1 MTNEYLFQDDPHR
14 AEVESYKPDGIAV
27 KISEIEGSPLW
38 IATYKINGKNEDS
51 ARKMSEVHQTIM
63 GYSPLVLS
71 CESSA
76 YYNKILFPLVNELE
90 RKLRYLL
97 YLAVSISDNA
107 DAQQHISLLEEKDF
121 GQIFDLLFTDQEFV
135 KTVKS
140 RVNAES
146 KGEFSGRSKYS
157 KKEILLYVNSLDEHT
172 LWDAIFRESNVPTL
186 RDQFR
191 DVQTY
196 RNDVMHAHNIS
207 KETFNKSRN
216 VFNKINKELDNAIC
230 EQKSVIKEIPSAQKE
245 KVSVAISVALAQ
257 TSLSAALK
265 SYMDK
270 SVLSDA
276 IRAYYPRQEDLE
288 NLQLLNKNSAFEDT
302 FKHYALQNAIL
313 KATYMENERDTALRL
328 SELIQKNEK
337 LVEEFRKPLSTLP
350 PSAWESIQRHIGP
363 DGTLPSDQVKN
374 LSGQSDTVRDDQSH
388 SNQNIEGTADKD
400 NEAKG
405 SKANEADCKSTQDD
419 DPGK

>member
-1 MTNEYLFQDDPHR
+1 MMINEYLFQSDSHR

-27 KISEIEGSPLW
+27 KISEIEGGSLW
-38 IATYKINGKNEDS
+38 IATYKIDGKNEVS

-97 YLAVSISDNA
+97 YLAVSVSDNA
-107 DAQQHISLLEEKDF
+107 DAQKHISLLEEKDF
-121 GQIFDLLFTDQEFV
+121 GQIFDLLFIDQDFV

-140 RVNAES
+140 RVNADS
-146 KGEFSGRSKYS
+146 KSEFSGRSKYS

-172 LWDAIFRESNVPTL
+172 LWDAIFSESNVPTL

-216 VFNKINKELDNAIC
+216 IFNKINKELDNAIC
-230 EQKSVIKEIPSAQKE
+230 EQKSVIKEIPSEQRE
-245 KVSVAISVALAQ
+245 RVSSAISSALTQMDILAII
-257 TSLSAALK
+257 K
-265 SYMDK
+265 SYIGE

-276 IRAYYPRQEDLE
+276 IRASYLASQEHLA
-288 NLQLLNKNSAFEDT
+288 NLQLLNKNPAFEDT
-302 FKHYALQNAIL
+302 CKQYHTIQNVISSYIGKELDALRASELIRE
-313 KATYMENERDTALRL
+313 TIRL
-328 SELIQKNEK
+328 SEEW
-337 LVEEFRKPLSTLP
+337 RKKHPVMP
-350 PSAWESIQRHIGP
+350 PY
-363 DGTLPSDQVKN
+363 DQVKN
-374 LSGQSDTVRDDQSH
+374 LSGQSDTTREDQSH
-388 SNQNIEGTADKD
+388 SNQNIEGTADKE

>member
-1 MTNEYLFQDDPHR
+1 MINEYLFLSDSHR
-14 AEVESYKPDGIAV
+14 AEVESYKPDGIVV
-27 KISEIEGSPLW
+27 KISEIEGSSLW
-38 IATYKINGKNEDS
+38 IATYKINGKNEVS

-107 DAQQHISLLEEKDF
+107 DAQEHISLLEEKDF
-121 GQIFDLLFTDQEFV
+121 GQIFDLLFTDQDFV

-140 RVNAES
+140 RVNADS

-172 LWDAIFRESNVPTL
+172 LWDNIFCESNVPTL

-230 EQKSVIKEIPSAQKE
+230 EQKSVIKEIPSEQRE
-245 KVSVAISVALAQ
+245 RVSSAISSALTQMDILA
-257 TSLSAALK
+257 TIK
-265 SYMDK
+265 SYIGE

-276 IRAYYPRQEDLE
+276 IRSYYPRQEHLA
-288 NLQLLNKNSAFEDT
+288 NLQLLYKNPVFEDT
-302 FKHYALQNAIL
+302 CKQYVFQNEILNNIHYPEKELRAALA
-313 KATYMENERDTALRL
+313 L
-328 SELIQKNEK
+328 SELLRENRELAEEWRK
-337 LVEEFRKPLSTLP
+337 LHPVMP
-350 PSAWESIQRHIGP
+350 PY
-363 DGTLPSDQVKN
+363 DQVKN
-374 LSGQSDTVRDDQSH
+374 FSGQSDATRDDQSH
-388 SNQNIEGTADKD
+388 NNQNIEGPADKD
-400 NEAKG
+400 NEAQG

>member
-1 MTNEYLFQDDPHR
+1 MINEYLFQSDSHR

-27 KISEIEGSPLW
+27 KISEIEGGSLW
-38 IATYKINGKNEDS
+38 IATYKIDGKNEVS

-97 YLAVSISDNA
+97 YLAVSVSDNA
-107 DAQQHISLLEEKDF
+107 DAQKHISLLEEKDF
-121 GQIFDLLFTDQEFV
+121 GQIFDLLFIDQDFV

-140 RVNAES
+140 RVNADS
-146 KGEFSGRSKYS
+146 KSEFSGRSKYS

-172 LWDAIFRESNVPTL
+172 LWDAIFSESNVPTL

-216 VFNKINKELDNAIC
+216 IFNKINKELDNAIC
-230 EQKSVIKEIPSAQKE
+230 EQKSVIKEIPSEQRE
-245 KVSVAISVALAQ
+245 RVSSAISSALTQMDILAII
-257 TSLSAALK
+257 K
-265 SYMDK
+265 SYIGE

-276 IRAYYPRQEDLE
+276 IRASYLASQEHLA
-288 NLQLLNKNSAFEDT
+288 NLQLLNKNPAFEDT
-302 FKHYALQNAIL
+302 CKQYHTIQNVISSYIGKELDALRASELIRE
-313 KATYMENERDTALRL
+313 TIRL
-328 SELIQKNEK
+328 SEEW
-337 LVEEFRKPLSTLP
+337 RKKHPVMP
-350 PSAWESIQRHIGP
+350 PY
-363 DGTLPSDQVKN
+363 DQVKN
-374 LSGQSDTVRDDQSH
+374 LSGQSDTTREDQSH
-388 SNQNIEGTADKD
+388 SNQNIEGTADKE